1 MREGTKLSFKC
12 QSPLQRVTNGPTP
25 GKGQTCRTAWISTA
39 VQGDCIENIPSNKN
53 SRVQFPH
60 SFYKWWNILM
70 IPGLFSDFL
79 VTETLI

>member
-39 VQGDCIENIPSNKN
+39 VQELALRI
-53 SRVQFPH
+53 FPAI
-60 SFYKWWNILM
+60 K
-70 IPGLFSDFL
+70 
-79 VTETLI
+79 TLE